1 MRGWGGSAWASR
13 GAWSPCPLA
22 CSSLCPTAM
31 KDSDLGRHSTH
42 SMNEGEGCLVL
53 RCGAVR
59 GLIPSGWAWCVC
71 RPGRG
76 GRGDRRGGLVSSCRP
91 SPSPASGTHRQA
103 KGVGV
108 VRVFKC
114 CPLRR
119 RCELSPRQKGA
130 AGVCRHPRDICRGK
144 QRSPIGFKRRKRAPS
159 RDPKPAQASGHGPWG
174 GPRRSSRG
182 QGPALSRTRLDG
194 EFDWG
199 GTPSKA

>member
-1 MRGWGGSAWASR
+1 VSRLAMRR
-13 GAWSPCPLA
+13 CPWS
-22 CSSLCPTAM
+22 
-31 KDSDLGRHSTH
+31 
-42 SMNEGEGCLVL
+42 V
-53 RCGAVR
+53 
-59 GLIPSGWAWCVC
+59 PSGWAWCVC

-76 GRGDRRGGLVSSCRP
+76 GGGTGGGDSFPPVGL
-91 SPSPASGTHRQA
+91 PSPASGTHRQA

-108 VRVFKC
+108 VRVIFV

-130 AGVCRHPRDICRGK
+130 AGVCRHPRDISRGK

-182 QGPALSRTRLDG
+182 QAQLFRGHGWMGSLTGAVHLRKRSEGVQRWTQ
-194 EFDWG
+194 
-199 GTPSKA
+199 